1 VEGRTVMAKTKGA
14 RHNTWSH
21 HETMIINLRD
31 WVNRECTNLRLDLT
45 KEVPH
50 MADDPNVANLIKS
63 AEELNVRLFDLLR
76 SVIDRAETEARKT
89 MAKMPITVSE
99 VEEES
104 LDFDAGQ
111 VSE

>member
-1 VEGRTVMAKTKGA
+1 MGKKKGA

-31 WVNRECTNLRLDLT
+31 WVNRECINLRLDLA

-50 MADDPNVANLIKS
+50 MADDPNVDKLIKS

-89 MAKMPITVSE
+89 MAKMPTTE
-99 VEEES
+99 ADEEED
-104 LDFDAGQ
+104 LGFDADQ
-111 VSE
+111 PSE